1 MAAKKPFFDLPVD
14 NIPGVN
20 SIRINSRLIIA
31 FWDNH
36 VTTAYGQTY
45 KTPLLLEQLQDEIKA
60 AD

>member
-1 MAAKKPFFDLPVD
+1 MAAKKPYFDLPVQ

-20 SIRINSRLIIA
+20 SIRLNSRLVIS

-36 VTTAYGQTY
+36 VATAYGQTY
-45 KTPLLLEQLQDEIKA
+45 RTPLLLEQLQTAISA